1 MIYERFLMISTCMLS
16 IQQSYGG
23 EIVLVPEESLAL
35 GKYQVLEG

>member
-1 MIYERFLMISTCMLS
+1 MIES

-23 EIVLVPEESLAL
+23 EIVLVAEESLAL

>member
-1 MIYERFLMISTCMLS
+1 MIES

-23 EIVLVPEESLAL
+23 EIILVPEESLAL